1 MTICYF
7 GAYDK
12 TYSKDKINLDG
23 LKKVGVNIVECNIK
37 NHQLNL
43 HQKFILPFH
52 HSPSIYITFSEHLR
66 AREGNL
72 SFIVTPMTLFW
83 LDIRVILMYLLPIYW
98 QK

>member
-37 NHQLNL
+37 TT
-43 HQKFILPFH
+43 
-52 HSPSIYITFSEHLR
+52 S
-66 AREGNL
+66 
-72 SFIVTPMTLFW
+72 
-83 LDIRVILMYLLPIYW
+83 
-98 QK
+98 